1 MGKVLM
7 NNLIKIL
14 ITLIVVLNTSSLL
27 SQTTIKK
34 VSTGD
39 TLTVNIA
46 MDSLAISTTTQD
58 KPVKRQQFDF
68 LVVGDKIIDTTP
80 YQSIMFHQDSIRK
93 NLNRPYN
100 KDVFNFKYDSF
111 KEKMK
116 DPWIGNILKEIFFR

>member
-1 MGKVLM
+1 M
-7 NNLIKIL
+7 NNLIKKL
-14 ITLIVVLNTSSLL
+14 ITLIVVVLNTSSLFA
-27 SQTTIKK
+27 QTTSKK

-39 TLTVNIA
+39 TLAVNIA

>member
-1 MGKVLM
+1 M

-39 TLTVNIA
+39 TLAV
-46 MDSLAISTTTQD
+46 DSLAISTTTQD

-116 DPWIGNILKEIFFR
+116 DPWIGNFLKEIFFR